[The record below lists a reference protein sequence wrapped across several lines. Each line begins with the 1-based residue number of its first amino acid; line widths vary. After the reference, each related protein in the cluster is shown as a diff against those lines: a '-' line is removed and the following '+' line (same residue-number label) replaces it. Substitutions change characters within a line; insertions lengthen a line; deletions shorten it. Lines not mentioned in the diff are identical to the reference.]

1 MSRLITPW
9 PGAVLGLAWG
19 VLATALCGFALGV
32 LLLPQRLL
40 QQPLHQGV
48 LTLHVGADE
57 GLWLWHQPISRSELE
72 PFLRAAAHRRPG
84 IRLRVVPDPQL
95 PWGTLQNLLQQ
106 LHQGPLP
113 LELQLPTAKR

>member
-1 MSRLITPW
+1 MTKLITPW
-9 PGAVLGLAWG
+9 PGAVLGLAWAG
-19 VLATALCGFALGV
+19 LATALCGFALGL

-57 GLWLWHQPISRSELE
+57 GLWLWHQPIKHSELE
-72 PFLRAAAHRRPG
+72 PFLRAAADRRPG
-84 IRLRVVPDPQL
+84 IRLRVVPDPEL

-106 LHQGPLP
+106 LQQGPLP
-113 LELQLPTAKR
+113 LELQLPNVKR